1 MIAVKIGDGMGNQ
14 LFNYACGYAQA
25 RRDGDSLVLD
35 ISECDNSTLRDFE
48 LDKFHLKYDK
58 KESFPNRNLGQKI
71 YKNLRRAL
79 KYHVIKERE
88 VYHNRD
94 HRYDVNDIDPR
105 VYKKKGLRNKYL
117 YGYWQHLAYF
127 EDYLDEITAM
137 MTPAYEQSE
146 TVKKLQEEFK
156 KTPTCAVHVRGG
168 DIMGPAGAYFKHA
181 MERMEQEKPGV
192 RYIVFTN
199 DMERAEEALAPVL
212 ESQKKDAVGQ
222 AENRLEFVSEMGEF
236 SDVDEFFL
244 MAACQNSGVS
254 LLGVSVLSPF
264 ITAVMNPEE
273 LLKNDIIRSVYDGFH
288 MQNTNQ
294 LITLLSV
301 LIIIVYIA
309 KNAFIIF
316 INNMLYC
323 FSYYGKRE
331 MQDRMMKYY
340 ISRDYTFF
348 LNHNSAE
355 LMRDINTDP
364 EMFYAAVLN
373 MLQLASELCVSLIL
387 VGYLLVKDALLTLGV
402 AFAMVVMVFIFMKK
416 LRRTLARFGDDRRK
430 YNANIL
436 QCMQQA
442 FGGIK
447 EIKIANREAYFEG
460 EFVKQN
466 GLYTYVIKQN
476 SFLSS
481 IPKPIMEALCIT
493 GLMAAIIVRI
503 NATSTSP
510 EQFVGTL
517 AVFAAAAFALLP
529 SANKMSEYLG
539 SIIHNGVVIHKIGE
553 EYAAIRDME
562 IQTEK
567 EENYKKVTLDK
578 EIKVE
583 DMTFHYPDTEDAV
596 LAHVNVTIPKNKSVA
611 FIGPSGAGKT
621 TMVDLI
627 LGVLKPQAG
636 KITVDG
642 MDIKESYRG
651 WHDKIG
657 YIPQTIYMLD
667 DTIRNNI
674 AFGKTEG
681 IDDADI
687 WEALK
692 QAQLDEFVKS
702 LDEGLDTMIGEA
714 GVRLSGGQRQRI
726 GIARAL
732 YRRPEVLVLDEA
744 TSALD
749 TETEAAVMEAIDS
762 LQGKMTMLIIA
773 HRLSTIKNCDMVYQV
788 EGGSVTRKE
797 KESV

>member
-1 MIAVKIGDGMGNQ
+1 MSWESTCVFRGG
-14 LFNYACGYAQA
+14 LFYKRG
-25 RRDGDSLVLD
+25 
-35 ISECDNSTLRDFE
+35 
-48 LDKFHLKYDK
+48 K
-58 KESFPNRNLGQKI
+58 KMKDLIKSVFKVFTGKQKRNLIGM
-71 YKNLRRAL
+71 L
-79 KYHVIKERE
+79 
-88 VYHNRD
+88 
-94 HRYDVNDIDPR
+94 
-105 VYKKKGLRNKYL
+105 
-117 YGYWQHLAYF
+117 
-127 EDYLDEITAM
+127 
-137 MTPAYEQSE
+137 
-146 TVKKLQEEFK
+146 
-156 KTPTCAVHVRGG
+156 
-168 DIMGPAGAYFKHA
+168 
-181 MERMEQEKPGV
+181 
-192 RYIVFTN
+192 
-199 DMERAEEALAPVL
+199 
-212 ESQKKDAVGQ
+212 
-222 AENRLEFVSEMGEF
+222 
-236 SDVDEFFL
+236 FL
-244 MAACQNSGVS
+244 ILINSGVS

-264 ITAVMNPEE
+264 IQAVMNPEE
-273 LLKNDIIRSVYDGFH
+273 LLENDIIRYFYEAFG

-294 LITLLSV
+294 LVTLLAAA
-301 LIIIVYIA
+301 IIIVYIA
-309 KNAFIIF
+309 KNGFIIF
-316 INNMLYC
+316 MNNMQYR

-340 ISRDYTFF
+340 ISKDYTFF

-373 MLQLASELCVSLIL
+373 MLQLASEVCVCTIL
-387 VGYLLVKDALLTLGV
+387 VIFLLIKDPILTLGV
-402 AFAMVVMVFIFMKK
+402 ALAMVVMVLIFMKK
-416 LRRTLARFGDDRRK
+416 LRRTLARFGDERRK

-460 EFVKQN
+460 EFCKQN

-481 IPKPIMEALCIT
+481 IPKPIMEALCIG

-517 AVFAAAAFALLP
+517 GVFAAAAFALLP

-539 SIIHNGVVIHKIGE
+539 SIIHNGVVIHRIGE

-562 IQTEK
+562 IEVTEK
-567 EENYKKVTLDK
+567 KDYKPVKLEK
-578 EIKVE
+578 EIRVE
-583 DMTFHYPDTEDAV
+583 DLTFHYPDTEEAV
-596 LAHVNVTIPKNKSVA
+596 LSHVNVTIPKNASVA

-627 LGVLKPQAG
+627 LGVLKPQEGRIA
-636 KITVDG
+636 VDG
-642 MDIKESYRG
+642 MNIAESYRG

-674 AFGKTEG
+674 AFGQTDNINDEE
-681 IDDADI
+681 I
-687 WEALK
+687 WAALK
-692 QAQLDEFVKS
+692 QAQLDEFVAS

-732 YRRPEVLVLDEA
+732 YRKPEVLVLDEA

-773 HRLSTIKNCDMVYQV
+773 HRLTTIKNCDIVYQV
-788 EGGSVTRKE
+788 ENGSVTQKE
-797 KESV
+797 RQA